1 MSFLSSNQNIS
12 QQHSVS
18 DDSSQQQNVES
29 PKTDTL
35 TVPSIWSRANPL
47 ELCEEHR
54 FVIPDS
60 NKLKY

>member
-12 QQHSVS
+12 HPHSLS
-18 DDSSQQQNVES
+18 DDSSQQQYVES

-47 ELCEEHR
+47 EICEEHR
-54 FVIPDS
+54 FVIADS